1 MNPVIEKHI
10 AAVKELLYQGEEM
23 DIDELAFLV
32 QQEEHDFEVDLERLL
47 VPGELELE
55 GEQIVFGL
63 LTKLK
68 RIYPVEPQIFERD
81 NESLL
86 AVNPDILGMGPQEEP
101 CRYDSRDYPEI
112 IQAISSFLDERS
124 QKAEHECD
132 EPLLHNILDPVSSM
146 LIKDNASKIIKYLEG
161 LSQDFIN
168 YINNYRPDF
177 WNWQVDLLVLS
188 QYVFEKAVELT
199 ISLSSGEWIDYED
212 FDIREAFTY
221 YELRIPVQLQN
232 SINANVSALE
242 SIIDDVSNFIDN
254 RGYHTCPLDVWF
266 RALLCKV
273 GLLGVPF
280 ALENQER
287 TIC

>member
-10 AAVKELLYQGEEM
+10 ATVKELLYKGEEM

-68 RIYPVEPQIFERD
+68 RLYSIEPQIYERD
-81 NESLL
+81 KESLL
-86 AVNPDILGMGPQEEP
+86 AVNPDKLGMGPQEEP
-101 CRYDSRDYPEI
+101 FRYDSEDYPEI

-124 QKAEHECD
+124 QKAEYD
-132 EPLLHNILDPVSSM
+132 YDKPLLHNLLDPLSSM
-146 LIKDNASKIIKYLEG
+146 LVKDNALIITKYLGG

-168 YINNYRPDF
+168 YIDSYRTDF

-188 QYVFEKAVELT
+188 QYVFEKAVELI

-212 FDIREAFTY
+212 YGIREAFTY

-232 SINANVSALE
+232 TINANVSALE
-242 SIIDDVSNFIDN
+242 SVIDDVSHFIDN
-254 RGYHTCPLDVWF
+254 RGYHTCPLAVWF
-266 RALLCKV
+266 RAVLCKV
-273 GLLGVPF
+273 GLLGIQF

>member
-1 MNPVIEKHI
+1 MKSVIEKHI

-32 QQEEHDFEVDLERLL
+32 QQEEHDLEVDLEKSS

-55 GEQIVFGL
+55 GEQVVFGL
-63 LTKLK
+63 LKKLK
-68 RIYPVEPQIFERD
+68 RIYPIEPQIFERD

-86 AVNPDILGMGPQEEP
+86 AVNPDILEMGPQEEP

-132 EPLLHNILDPVSSM
+132 EPLLNNILDPVSSM

-273 GLLGVPF
+273 GLLGVQF
-280 ALENQER
+280 ALENPER

>member
-273 GLLGVPF
+273 GLLGVQF

>member
-10 AAVKELLYQGEEM
+10 AAVKELLYQGEEK

-81 NESLL
+81 KESLL

-101 CRYDSRDYPEI
+101 CRYDSEDHSEI
-112 IQAISSFLDERS
+112 IQTISSFLDERS
-124 QKAEHECD
+124 QKAEYEND
-132 EPLLHNILDPVSSM
+132 EPLLRNILDPLSSM
-146 LIKDNASKIIKYLEG
+146 LVRDNAPKITRYLEG
-161 LSQDFIN
+161 LSLDFID
-168 YINNYRPDF
+168 YIDAYRTDF

-188 QYVFEKAVELT
+188 QYVFEKAVELI

-212 FDIREAFTY
+212 YGIREAFTY

-242 SIIDDVSNFIDN
+242 SIIDDVSCFIDN
-254 RGYHTCPLDVWF
+254 RGYHTCSLDVWF
-266 RALLCKV
+266 RTVLCKV
-273 GLLGVPF
+273 GLLGVRF
-280 ALENQER
+280 ALENYEE
-287 TIC
+287 TTC

>member
-1 MNPVIEKHI
+1 MKPVIEKHI
-10 AAVKELLYQGEEM
+10 ATVKKILYQGEEM

-47 VPGELELE
+47 VPGELKLE

-81 NESLL
+81 IESLL

-101 CRYDSRDYPEI
+101 CRYDSEDYPEI

-124 QKAEHECD
+124 QKAEHEYD
-132 EPLLHNILDPVSSM
+132 EPLLHNIIDPVSSM
-146 LIKDNASKIIKYLEG
+146 IIKDNASKITKYLEG

-168 YINNYRPDF
+168 YIDSYRTDF

-273 GLLGVPF
+273 GLLGVQF

>member
-1 MNPVIEKHI
+1 MKPVIEKHI

-101 CRYDSRDYPEI
+101 CRYDSEDYPEI
-112 IQAISSFLDERS
+112 IQTISSFLDERS

-146 LIKDNASKIIKYLEG
+146 LIKDNASKITKYLEG

-266 RALLCKV
+266 RALLGKV
-273 GLLGVPF
+273 GLLGVQF